1 MVRCGFDNRRLRRSD
16 PEKVIKNVGKC
27 VAALRVAR
35 GLTQQEL
42 ADQLGI
48 TVNYVQRIEIGGSN
62 LTMHTLVR
70 WANWLDV
77 EPAQLLM
84 APVGP
89 VGRSRP
95 KKKK

>member
-1 MVRCGFDNRRLRRSD
+1 MRVRELPRMRRLD
-16 PEKVIKNVGKC
+16 PQEAIKNVGRC
-27 VAALRVAR
+27 VAALRVSR
-35 GLTQQEL
+35 GLTQQAL

-48 TVNYVQRIEIGGSN
+48 TVSYVQRIEIGGSN

-84 APVGP
+84 TPVGP
-89 VGRSRP
+89 AGRSRP
-95 KKKK
+95 AKKK